1 MLNSATA
8 VFVCFNMTVPSTKPD
23 TETHSR
29 WNSDGAQLQTQQF
42 PFALKKKKQNSWH
55 GLLRICMILPL
66 LNSPISSLDVLSFYC
81 FFTNALACF

>member
-42 PFALKKKKQNSWH
+42 PFALKKKKQNKTK
-55 GLLRICMILPL
+55 LLAWPAKDLY
-66 LNSPISSLDVLSFYC
+66 D
-81 FFTNALACF
+81 LAAS